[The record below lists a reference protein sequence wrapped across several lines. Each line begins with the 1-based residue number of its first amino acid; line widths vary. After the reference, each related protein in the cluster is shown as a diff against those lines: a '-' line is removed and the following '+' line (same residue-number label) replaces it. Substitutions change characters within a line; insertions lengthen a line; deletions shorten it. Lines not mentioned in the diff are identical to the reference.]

1 MEARMHVEL
10 VDDPITVPSLID
22 QANDPDVGAIAW
34 FLGVTRRNTGDRV
47 TDTLFYEAHRPMAK
61 KGLEDLADLAREKF
75 DLRYTVIIHRLGEVP
90 VGQASVL
97 VGCSSP
103 HRRDSFDALAWIMD
117 ELKRVVPIWK
127 RECYADGTTEWVHP
141 VES

>member
-1 MEARMHVEL
+1 MHYGLYVAL
-10 VDDPITVPSLID
+10 VDHPIVVPSLID
-22 QANDPDVGAIAW
+22 DANDPDVGAIAW

-61 KGLEDLADLAREKF
+61 RSLEDLANLARERF
-75 DLRYTVIIHRLGEVP
+75 GLRYTVIIHRLGEVP

-97 VGCSSP
+97 VGSSSP

>member
-1 MEARMHVEL
+1 MSSRLQIEL
-10 VDDPITVPSLID
+10 VDDRIAVRSWID
-22 QANDPDVGAIAW
+22 DASDPDVGAIAW

-61 KGLEDLADLAREKF
+61 KGLEVLANLACEQF
-75 DLRYTVIIHRLGEVP
+75 DLRRVVIIHRLGEVP

-103 HRRDSFDALAWIMD
+103 HRKDSFDALAWMMD